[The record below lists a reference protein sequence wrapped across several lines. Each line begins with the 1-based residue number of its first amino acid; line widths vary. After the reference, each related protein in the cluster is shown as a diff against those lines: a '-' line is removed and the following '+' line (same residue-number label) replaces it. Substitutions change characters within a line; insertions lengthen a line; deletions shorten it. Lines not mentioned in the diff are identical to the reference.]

1 MAQQLAT
8 AHDLDL
14 TDSGELPPDFERLRA
29 VIAESQAQAARGDV
43 VPAEVLLDD
52 IDRIFAER

>member
-1 MAQQLAT
+1 MAQRLAN

-14 TDSGELPPDFERLRA
+14 TDSGDLPPDFERLRA
-29 VIAESQAQAARGDV
+29 AITESQAQAARGDV
-43 VPAEVLLDD
+43 VPAEVLFDD

>member
-1 MAQQLAT
+1 MAEQLAT
-8 AHDLDL
+8 AHDLNAPDC
-14 TDSGELPPDFERLRA
+14 GELPPDFERLRA
-29 VIAESQAQAARGDV
+29 VIAESQAQAAQGDV